1 MNQDALP
8 LSFVLVL
15 VDNTVIATLGDAV
28 RYMAVLPVERRDWV
42 HWTVA
47 RRMVDEALQD
57 SEYLMAATLSLRTA
71 LLLDCDLSRPLL
83 VDP

>member
-1 MNQDALP
+1 
-8 LSFVLVL
+8 
-15 VDNTVIATLGDAV
+15 
-28 RYMAVLPVERRDWV
+28 MAELPVERRDWV
-42 HWTVA
+42 HWVA

-83 VDP
+83 VDHP